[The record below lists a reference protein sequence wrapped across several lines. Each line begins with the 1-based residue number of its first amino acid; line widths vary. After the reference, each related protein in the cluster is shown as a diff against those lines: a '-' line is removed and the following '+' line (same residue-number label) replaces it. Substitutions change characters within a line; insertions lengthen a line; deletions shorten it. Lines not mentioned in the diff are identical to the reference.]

1 MKPRANS
8 FCAPRFIDAIGL
20 GLAISLAC
28 LREVVNARLK
38 RKSPTEMLQKR
49 FLHGYTLLEFERDTI
64 AASSPASRR
73 HPWRSRARER
83 ASTNVIKRNGPVIR
97 EKRDF
102 HHTNGGKI
110 VNGNIIAR
118 NDNGIINFVFG
129 QRVA

>member
-1 MKPRANS
+1 MKPPENS

-64 AASSPASRR
+64 AASFLATV
-73 HPWRSRARER
+73 AAIER
-83 ASTNVIKRNGPVIR
+83 ILRDRTSVIKRNVSSDAR
-97 EKRDF
+97 EKRDVFF
-102 HHTNGGKI
+102 HKRGGREKL
-110 VNGNIIAR
+110 
-118 NDNGIINFVFG
+118 
-129 QRVA
+129 